1 MKKTYLHP
9 LPVRIWHWSN
19 AFLIIMLILTGIQ
32 LRVPDIAPFPQYGVA
47 VALHKYLGYL
57 LTLSFLF
64 WLSYYLFTR
73 GMGKHYIPGTR
84 DMKGIPKQALY
95 YLYTFFKG
103 GENPFAPSPDAKFN
117 PLQKI
122 AYSSVMFILIPGII
136 VTGILYSD
144 ILFFFRYINM
154 IGGLRTLD
162 AIHVITG
169 YCFVLYLVVHIYMS
183 SLGTH
188 ITTYVKS
195 MITGYAE
202 EHDDR
207 NNKR

>member
-1 MKKTYLHP
+1 MKKIYLHP

-32 LRVPDIAPFPQYGVA
+32 LRIPDIVPFPQYGVV

-73 GMGKHYIPGTR
+73 GMGKHYILSTG

-95 YLYTFFKG
+95 YTYTFFRG
-103 GENPFAPSPDAKFN
+103 GKNPFTPSPDAKFN
-117 PLQKI
+117 PLQKVS
-122 AYSSVMFILIPGII
+122 YSSVMFILMPVII
-136 VTGILYSD
+136 ITGILFSN
-144 ILFFFRYINM
+144 ILFFFWYIDM
-154 IGGLRTLD
+154 IGGLRVLD
-162 AIHVITG
+162 AIHVIAG
-169 YCFVLYLVVHIYMS
+169 YCFVLYLIVHIYMS
-183 SLGTH
+183 SLGKN

-202 EHDDR
+202 EPDDE
-207 NNKR
+207 NKS